1 MSPEPPALGGVRSSA
16 VVNEAIRALLL
27 RSWGRPF
34 TDEERA
40 AYGLLLE
47 EWATAVQAEVVK
59 AA

>member
-1 MSPEPPALGGVRSSA
+1 MSPNPLAIGRVRSSA
-16 VVNEAIRALLL
+16 AVNEAIRALLL

-34 TDEERA
+34 TDDERV

-47 EWATAVQAEVVK
+47 EWAAAVQAEMVE

>member
-1 MSPEPPALGGVRSSA
+1 MPPPLPVSGPVRSSA
-16 VVNEAIRALLL
+16 AVNEDIRALLVA
-27 RSWGRPF
+27 SWGRPF